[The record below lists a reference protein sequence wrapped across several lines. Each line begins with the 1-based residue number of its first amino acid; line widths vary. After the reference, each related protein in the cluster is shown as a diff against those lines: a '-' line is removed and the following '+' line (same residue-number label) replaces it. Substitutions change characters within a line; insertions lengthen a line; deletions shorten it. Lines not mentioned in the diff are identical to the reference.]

1 MTLLHN
7 APAVGF
13 DQPFELLQACHD
25 RVHRTLGLLLRLSE
39 HLQVV
44 EPDQQA
50 RDAAAD
56 VMRYFDVAAP
66 HHHQDEERHVFP
78 RLRSAGLSEVADR
91 LEADHQEMHLA
102 WLDLRTGLEALH
114 RLGESPDTGT
124 WKSFVSTYQTHIA
137 LEERAAFPMLSP
149 KLSTNELVAMGAE
162 MAGRRAAPG

>member
-1 MTLLHN
+1 MTLLN
-7 APAVGF
+7 SAPAVGF

-25 RVHRTLGLLLRLSE
+25 RVHRTLGLLLRLGE

-44 EPDQQA
+44 GPDQQA

-66 HHHQDEERHVFP
+66 HHHQDEERHVLP

-124 WKSFVSTYQTHIA
+124 WKSFVSTYQTHIE
-137 LEERAAFPMLSP
+137 LEEEVAYPTFGRRLSAD
-149 KLSTNELVAMGAE
+149 ELTAMGTE
-162 MAGRRAAPG
+162 MAARRTAPS